1 MSGLLGK
8 YSDIDGVLAY
18 NDESAV
24 GSYTAARSAGRND
37 IKIVGI
43 NGSSLGISAL
53 DAGHVAAIVQVDAV
67 NQGAQAAAGGIRRAD
82 EAGRTAAERRRDAAE
97 AADET
102 EPQLGDLLGRPAHE
116 DQGREP
122 HALIRDRRGRRPQP
136 RLPTCGRAPDVATR
150 ASRSLRSNDPAAG

>member
-37 IKIVGI
+37 IKIIGI

-53 DAGHVAAIVQVDAV
+53 DAGPCRGDRPGRRRQP
-67 NQGAQAAAGGIRRAD
+67 GRAGRRRRVRRAD

-97 AADET
+97 AADEGQT
-102 EPQLGDLLGRPAHE
+102 LGSVTSWADQLAKIKGGSL
-116 DQGREP
+116 
-122 HALIRDRRGRRPQP
+122 
-136 RLPTCGRAPDVATR
+136 TR
-150 ASRSLRSNDPAAG
+150 